1 MGFTENL
8 NYCMDVR
15 GYTAYRLAK
24 ILNVNNQTVLN
35 WQHGERI
42 PHPKT
47 REKIAGHF
55 GITLTELDGNTLPPV
70 KAEPIM
76 PPVAEK
82 SPPPEE
88 GGLTQEFA
96 RIFDQ
101 LSPQSQNEI
110 IAEMLRRQRQ
120 EQ

>member
-76 PPVAEK
+76 PPVAETC
-82 SPPPEE
+82 PRPEE